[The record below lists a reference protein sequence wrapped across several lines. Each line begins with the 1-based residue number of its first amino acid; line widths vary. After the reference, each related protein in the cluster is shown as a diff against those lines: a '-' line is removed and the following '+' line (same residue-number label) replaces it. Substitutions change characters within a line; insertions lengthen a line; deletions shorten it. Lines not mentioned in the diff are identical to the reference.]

1 VGLLLFASGVP
12 EALLLYCV
20 AILIMEIFC
29 LLAATVEGTFKS
41 LDAGFRYIPA
51 WLTVS
56 DYKEMYKRMQE
67 IWVSQAP
74 IYSNLF

>member
-1 VGLLLFASGVP
+1 
-12 EALLLYCV
+12 
-20 AILIMEIFC
+20 MEIFC